1 MSYTYPPDLGY
12 LDALSRA
19 ARDLGR
25 ELDHEAGQSG
35 ADLHLLLTE
44 ADAPAEV
51 KAELAE
57 AWGGPG
63 TGTEFLR

>member
-1 MSYTYPPDLGY
+1 MSYTYPPDLSH
-12 LDALSRA
+12 LDALSST

-25 ELDHEAGQSG
+25 ELDREAGRSG

-44 ADAPAEV
+44 ADAPVEV

-63 TGTEFLR
+63 AGTEFLR